1 MTKRALKSLRY
12 ETPQD
17 FKSMF
22 GHFSTLVDRGFL
34 ILTFYKDPL
43 YCLIPPTRFKILS
56 NPFFCCLV
64 SLAECVIRLH
74 LMYYLAYYGPKL
86 VDH

>member
-22 GHFSTLVDRGFL
+22 GHFSALVDRGFL
-34 ILTFYKDPL
+34 ILLFYKGPL
-43 YCLIPPTRFKILS
+43 YCLIPPPVFKFCPT
-56 NPFFCCLV
+56 PFFVALF
-64 SLAECVIRLH
+64 L
-74 LMYYLAYYGPKL
+74 
-86 VDH
+86 